1 MAHQHIGM
9 AEVPFLHIDE
19 VSPAQILLH
28 LKINY
33 S

>member
-1 MAHQHIGM
+1 MGSSDIGM
-9 AEVPFLHIDE
+9 EEVPFPHIDE
-19 VSPAQILLH
+19 VSPYQILLH